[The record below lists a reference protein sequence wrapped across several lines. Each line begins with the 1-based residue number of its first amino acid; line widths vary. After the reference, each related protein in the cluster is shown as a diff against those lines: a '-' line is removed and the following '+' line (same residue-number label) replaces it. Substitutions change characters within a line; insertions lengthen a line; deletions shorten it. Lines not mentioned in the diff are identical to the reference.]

1 MRLLRLDLL
10 AYGPFTDLA
19 LPLDEGEFGLHVVF
33 GPNEAG
39 KSSAL
44 RALRCLLYGIPT
56 QCPDNFV
63 HSYPQLRIGAVL
75 QDEAGESLHVIRRKA
90 AKDTLRD
97 GDDTASVDSTRLA
110 RLLAG
115 VDETQFRL
123 RFGIDHHE
131 LVRGGNDLVHGGGE
145 LGSALFAAG
154 TGLSDL
160 GAVQAKL
167 AEDADALFQ
176 ARGSLPRI
184 NKTLAELDD
193 ARKRRKESQL
203 RPAEWTQQMSQL
215 RDWQQEKAAIDARL
229 IQTRAQRQRWERVR
243 QALPLAAKRQ
253 RLAAELAAL
262 GDAPHLDSDFS
273 DRRMQTQHSLETAEK
288 TLREAA
294 TALTRIDADLQSL
307 VVSDAVL
314 GSAPLIQQLN
324 QGLGA
329 YQKAARDRPRL
340 VGQREQAEEE
350 SREILHQ
357 LGRDMA
363 PEQASEL
370 QITRAQKA
378 RIGDLI
384 ERRQPLVTNLQV
396 SDRRLADLKSQLEAC
411 AAQLRDLPP
420 APSVEDLRRAI
431 QRAQRVCEADERCVP
446 AELELTR
453 LQTQTDIDIQRLG
466 LWSGSLETLPVLPV
480 PAAETIDRFEAQ
492 LAERDGDL
500 RSLEREQ
507 AGLQARTLDL
517 DSQIERLRLSQDA
530 LTEDDLAAARQRRE
544 AGWRLVK
551 QAWLAGDSIGAAVE
565 SFVAEFRPAEDLAQ
579 AYAASVERADA
590 VADRLRRESARVAE
604 KAQLMA
610 ERSQTDE
617 RLAAVAGQVASRR
630 QQREQ
635 CLGEWRDAWHAAGI
649 EPLSPREMRAWL
661 QRHAALADRAA
672 ELRQRREDLAQ
683 LTARIDQQRHDLRT
697 ELEKLGAAVAAEE
710 SLSEL
715 LDRAQQIAT
724 RIDADREERKQA
736 ARQRERLEQQQP
748 AAQQDAAAARQQLA
762 EWRGEWAAA
771 VTALGLF
778 ADASP
783 AEAQTVMAALDSLRE
798 KYKDA
803 TRFRERI
810 EGIDAEAAAFE
821 QRVRQ
826 LCRHVGLDA
835 EPLSAEQAVLE
846 LAARLEKSQEAQ
858 TRFQTL
864 SQQRRREEQRRQ
876 DAAVQLDAMQAV
888 LASLCE
894 QAGGVAPEALPAV
907 EQRSKRRADSE
918 RELRGI
924 EDHLLNLAA
933 GGSLDDLLAEAAHVD
948 AADLDARLAQAAAE
962 ESDLDGQREQRTE
975 QIVRQQEALR
985 RMDGSD
991 QAAEAAEQMQ
1001 SLLARVRSDADAYIR
1016 LRLAAVLLKRAIER
1030 YREKNQGP
1038 VLQRASRTFDALT
1051 LGSFSG
1057 LRADYDD
1064 RGDPVLVGVRA
1075 DGRTT
1080 LGVAAMSEGTRD
1092 QLYLA
1097 LRIASLEH
1105 HLDTNP
1111 PLPFIVDDILVQ
1123 FDDARAAA
1131 ALQVLADLS
1140 DRTQVIFFTH
1150 HEHLLDVA
1158 RRQIAADK
1166 LVVHRLVDL
1175 SRPHVH

>member
-10 AYGPFTDLA
+10 AYGPFTGRS
-19 LPLDEGEFGLHVVF
+19 LPLDEGEYGLHVIF

-39 KSSAL
+39 KSSTL
-44 RALRCLLYGIPT
+44 RALRCLFYGIPT

-75 QDEAGESLHVIRRKA
+75 QDEAGESLHVIRRKG
-90 AKDTLRD
+90 AKDTLRA
-97 GDDTASVDSTRLA
+97 GDDTASVEPARLA

-115 VDETQFRL
+115 VDEAQFRL

-131 LVRGGNDLVHGGGE
+131 LVRGGNDLVNGGGE

-154 TGLSDL
+154 AGLSDL

-167 AEDADALFQ
+167 AEDAETLFQ
-176 ARGSLPRI
+176 ARGTLPRI
-184 NKTLAELDD
+184 NKALAELDE

-203 RPAEWTQQMSQL
+203 RPLEWTQQVSQL
-215 RDWQQEKAAIDARL
+215 RELQQQRATVDAQLVR
-229 IQTRAQRQRWERVR
+229 TRTERQRWERVR

-253 RLAAELAAL
+253 RLAAELATL
-262 GDAPHLDSDFS
+262 GDAPILDSDFS
-273 DRRMQTQHSLETAEK
+273 DRRIQAQHALESAEK
-288 TLREAA
+288 TLRETAA
-294 TALTRIDADLQSL
+294 SLTRIDADLHSL

-340 VGQREQAEEE
+340 VGQREQAEDEA
-350 SREILHQ
+350 REILCQ
-357 LGRDMA
+357 LGRDIA
-363 PEQASEL
+363 LDQASEL
-370 QITRAQKA
+370 QISRSQKA

-384 ERRQPLVTNLQV
+384 ERRQPLVTSIQV
-396 SDRRLADLKSQLEAC
+396 ADRRLADLTSQLEAC
-411 AAQLRDLPP
+411 ASQLRDLPP
-420 APSVEDLRRAI
+420 VPSVEDLRRVI
-431 QRAQRVCEADERCVP
+431 QRAQRVCEAEERRAP
-446 AELELTR
+446 AERELAR
-453 LQTQTDIDIQRLG
+453 LQTQTGVDLQRLG
-466 LWSGSLETLPVLPV
+466 LWSGPLEALATLPV
-480 PAAETIDRFEAQ
+480 PAAETSDRFEAQ
-492 LAERDGDL
+492 LAELDGEL
-500 RSLEREQ
+500 RRLERDQ
-507 AGLQARTLDL
+507 ADLQSRTLDL

-530 LTEDDLAAARQRRE
+530 LTEDDLTAARQRRE

-551 QAWLAGDSIGAAVE
+551 QAWLHGDSGGAAVDQ
-565 SFVAEFRPAEDLAQ
+565 FLADFRPAEDLAQ
-579 AYAASVERADA
+579 AYALSVERADA
-590 VADRLRRESARVAE
+590 VSDRLRRESARVAE

-610 ERSQTDE
+610 ERRNTDE
-617 RLAAVAGQVASRR
+617 RLAAVAAQAASRQ

-635 CLGEWRDAWHAAGI
+635 CLAQWRSVWQAAGI
-649 EPLSPREMRAWL
+649 EPLTPREMRAWL
-661 QRHAALADRAA
+661 QRHAALAERAA
-672 ELRQRREDLAQ
+672 DMGQRREDLAQ
-683 LTARIDQQRHDLRT
+683 LTARIDQQRGELQT
-697 ELEKLGAAVAAEE
+697 ELEKLGETVSPDE

-715 LDRAQQIAT
+715 LDRAQRIAT

-736 ARQRERLEQQQP
+736 ARQLERLEQQRP
-748 AAQQDAAAARQQLA
+748 AVEQEAAAVRQQLA
-762 EWRGEWAAA
+762 EWRSEWAAA
-771 VTALGLF
+771 VAALGLSP
-778 ADASP
+778 DSGP
-783 AEAQTVMAALDSLRE
+783 AEVQAVLTALDSLRE
-798 KYKDA
+798 KHKDA

-821 QRVRQ
+821 QRVREIS
-826 LCRHVGLDA
+826 RHVGLDS

-846 LAARLEKSQEAQ
+846 LAARLEKSQAAQ
-858 TRFQTL
+858 TRFQAS
-864 SQQRRREEQRRQ
+864 SQERRREDQRRQ
-876 DAAVQLDAMQAV
+876 DAAAQRDAMQAV
-888 LASLCE
+888 LASLCH
-894 QAGGVAPEALPAV
+894 QAGGVASEDLPAV
-907 EQRSKRRADSE
+907 EQRAQRRADGE
-918 RELRGI
+918 RELREV

-933 GGSLDDLLAEAAHVD
+933 GAPLEDLLTEAAQGD
-948 AADLDARLAQAAAE
+948 AAELDARLAQAAAE
-962 ESDLDGQREQRTE
+962 EGDLDGQRQRLTE
-975 QIVRQQEALR
+975 DVVRHQEALR
-985 RMDGSD
+985 RMDGGD

-1001 SLLARVRSDADAYIR
+1001 GLLARVRGDAEAYIR

-1038 VLQRASRTFDALT
+1038 VLQRASRTFAALT

-1064 RGDPVLVGVRA
+1064 RGNPILVGVRP

-1097 LRIASLEH
+1097 LRLASLEQ
-1105 HLDTNP
+1105 HLDSNP

-1131 ALQVLADLS
+1131 ALAVLAELS
-1140 DRTQVIFFTH
+1140 GRTQVVFFTH

-1158 RRQIAADK
+1158 RRHVASER
-1166 LVVHRLVDL
+1166 LFVHRLSDN
-1175 SRPHVH
+1175 S